1 MLFLGEVAKLRK
13 VAINIIMSVCLSVL
27 PSGWNISAST
37 GQVFKKFDIQLLFR
51 KLVEKIHVSII
62 SDKNNRYFT
71 RISTYIYDNIS
82 SNSN

>member
-27 PSGWNISAST
+27 PSGWNISASA
-37 GQVFKKFDIQLLFR
+37 GQVFMKFGIQLLFR